1 VYFFLC
7 AALFSIEKVW
17 PAIIACVLG
26 LNILTAFSVALNV
39 LKISCGAHCFSVEPF
54 ENAWNNV
61 LVYVAQYTI
70 FASYAGALAIETD
83 LSKGLNNLVFGS
95 ILVFTNLVII
105 GLAFYVAM
113 ARHRRVQIVELQ
125 KQAFWRP
132 LSTKDFATVNRILG
146 EHGEGSPM
154 IASHHL
160 LNVSAL
166 RAERRVGVGAFGEV
180 YKGVYRNED
189 VAIKKII
196 KITELNVRLF
206 REEILLTA
214 KLQHPN
220 IVTFWGACWCR
231 ELVCLVLEWV
241 PKGSLADM
249 LGNKSIALRW
259 GEPLLRVAID
269 VAKGMQYLH
278 SVKYQVGNDGQEKE
292 CILVRLHFYI

>member
-1 VYFFLC
+1 LHPTC
-7 AALFSIEKVW
+7 KIRRCEH
-17 PAIIACVLG
+17 C
-26 LNILTAFSVALNV
+26 LT
-39 LKISCGAHCFSVEPF
+39 VEPF
-54 ENAWNNV
+54 ESAWNNV
-61 LVYVAQYTI
+61 LIYVAQYAI

-95 ILVFTNLVII
+95 ILVLVNIVII
-105 GLAFYVAM
+105 GLAFYVAT
-113 ARHRRVQIVELQ
+113 ARHRRVQKAELQ

-132 LSTKDFATVNRILG
+132 FSTEDFATVNRIMG

-160 LNVSAL
+160 LKVSAL
-166 RAERRVGVGAFGEV
+166 RAERRVGAGAFGEV

-189 VAIKKII
+189 VAIKKML
-196 KITELNVRLF
+196 KISELNVRLF

-214 KLQHPN
+214 KLLHPN

-249 LGNKSIALRW
+249 LDNKSIALRW
-259 GEPLLRVAID
+259 EEPLLRVAID

-278 SVKYQVGNDGQEKE
+278 SVKYQVESDGQEKQ
-292 CILVRLHFYI
+292 CILVRLSKE